1 MNSLYVIDANWRAYL
16 LNNHGEIF
24 LMNLVEKQEYY
35 FLRIVEY
42 EVLIA
47 KKSYNWTVFILEV
60 NIQKN
65 TKTIMLVSQWLLL
78 LFASMLSK

>member
-1 MNSLYVIDANWRAYL
+1 MNW
-16 LNNHGEIF
+16 
-24 LMNLVEKQEYY
+24 VEKQEYY

-42 EVLIA
+42 EVLIT

-60 NIQKN
+60 DIQKN
-65 TKTIMLVSQWLLL
+65 TETIMLVSQWLLL

>member
-1 MNSLYVIDANWRAYL
+1 MRAYL

-78 LFASMLSK
+78 MFASMLSK

>member
-1 MNSLYVIDANWRAYL
+1 MNW
-16 LNNHGEIF
+16 
-24 LMNLVEKQEYY
+24 VEKQEYY

-42 EVLIA
+42 EVLIT

-60 NIQKN
+60 DIQKN

>member
-1 MNSLYVIDANWRAYL
+1 
-16 LNNHGEIF
+16 
-24 LMNLVEKQEYY
+24 MNLVEKQEYY

-47 KKSYNWTVFILEV
+47 KKSYNGTVFILEV

>member
-1 MNSLYVIDANWRAYL
+1 MNW
-16 LNNHGEIF
+16 
-24 LMNLVEKQEYY
+24 VEKQEYY

>member
-1 MNSLYVIDANWRAYL
+1 MRAYL